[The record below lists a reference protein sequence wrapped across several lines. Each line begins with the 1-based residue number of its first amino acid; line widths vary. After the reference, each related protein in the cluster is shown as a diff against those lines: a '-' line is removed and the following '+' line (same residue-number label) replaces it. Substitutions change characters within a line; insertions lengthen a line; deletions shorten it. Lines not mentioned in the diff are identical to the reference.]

1 MIKRKIK
8 MNIDNDEA
16 DFEGKIVLYKN
27 DGDVSL
33 HIEMVNLDYSFGKK
47 KGLRSSY
54 IDAVILKPN
63 KEAILL
69 ENLKVMNENTIVME
83 IDNEMINED
92 TEVGEYLV
100 QFRIYDSPKKANRVS
115 LPIVTFEIKKIKEC

>member
-16 DFEGKIVLYKN
+16 NFEGKIVLYKN

-33 HIEMVNLDYSFGKK
+33 HIEMVNLDYSFGNK

-63 KEAILL
+63 KEAVLL
-69 ENLKVMNENTIVME
+69 ENLKIMNENTIVME

-115 LPIVTFEIKKIKEC
+115 LPIVTFEIKK

>member
-16 DFEGKIVLYKN
+16 NFEGKIVLYKN

-33 HIEMVNLDYSFGKK
+33 HIEMVNLDYSFGNK

-63 KEAILL
+63 KEAVLL
-69 ENLKVMNENTIVME
+69 ENLKIMNENTIVME

-100 QFRIYDSPKKANRVS
+100 QFRIYDSPKKENRVS
-115 LPIVTFEIKKIKEC
+115 LPIVTFEIKK

>member
-16 DFEGKIVLYKN
+16 NFEGKIVLYKN

-33 HIEMVNLDYSFGKK
+33 YIEMVNLDYSFGNK

-100 QFRIYDSPKKANRVS
+100 QFRIYDSSKKANRVS
-115 LPIVTFEIKKIKEC
+115 LPIVTFEIKK

>member
-8 MNIDNDEA
+8 MNIDNDQA
-16 DFEGKIVLYKN
+16 NFEGKIVLYKN

-47 KGLRSSY
+47 KGLRGSY

-69 ENLKVMNENTIVME
+69 ENLKIMNENTIVME

-100 QFRIYDSPKKANRVS
+100 QFRIYDSPKKTNRVS

>member
-16 DFEGKIVLYKN
+16 NFEGKIVLYKN

-33 HIEMVNLDYSFGKK
+33 HIEMVNLDYSFGNK

-100 QFRIYDSPKKANRVS
+100 QFRIYDSSKKANRVS
-115 LPIVTFEIKKIKEC
+115 LPIVTFEIKK

>member
-16 DFEGKIVLYKN
+16 NFEGKIVLYKN

-33 HIEMVNLDYSFGKK
+33 HIEMVNLDYSFGNK

-100 QFRIYDSPKKANRVS
+100 QFRIYDSSKKVNRVS
-115 LPIVTFEIKKIKEC
+115 LPIVTFEIKK

>member
-16 DFEGKIVLYKN
+16 NFEGKIVLYKN

-33 HIEMVNLDYSFGKK
+33 HIEMVNLDYSFGNK

-100 QFRIYDSPKKANRVS
+100 QFRIYDSPKKENRVS
-115 LPIVTFEIKKIKEC
+115 LPIVTFEIKK

>member
-8 MNIDNDEA
+8 MNINNDEA
-16 DFEGKIVLYKN
+16 NFEGKIVLYKN
-27 DGDVSL
+27 DGDISL
-33 HIEMVNLDYSFGKK
+33 HIEMVNLDYSFGNK

-63 KEAILL
+63 KEAVLL
-69 ENLKVMNENTIVME
+69 ENLKIMNENTIVME

-100 QFRIYDSPKKANRVS
+100 QFRIYDSPKKENRVS
-115 LPIVTFEIKKIKEC
+115 LPIVTFEIKK

>member
-16 DFEGKIVLYKN
+16 TFDGKVVLYKN

-33 HIEMVNLDYSFGKK
+33 LVEMVNLDYSFGNK

-54 IDAVILKPN
+54 INAVILKPN
-63 KEAILL
+63 GETVLL
-69 ENLKVMNENTIVME
+69 ENLKIMNENTVVMN

-92 TEVGEYLV
+92 MEVGKYLV
-100 QFRIYDSPKKANRVS
+100 QFRIYDSPKKENRVS
-115 LPIVTFEIKKIKEC
+115 LPIVTFEIKK